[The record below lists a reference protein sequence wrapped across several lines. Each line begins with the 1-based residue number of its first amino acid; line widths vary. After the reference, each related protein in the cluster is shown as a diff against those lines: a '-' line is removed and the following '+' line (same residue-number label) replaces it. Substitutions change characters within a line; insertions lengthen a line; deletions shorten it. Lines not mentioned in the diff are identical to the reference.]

1 MLSVIALYA
10 LFSLT
15 FSAGKKALAYSGPM
29 GLTWIRMLVTAGT
42 LLPVYFVQKR
52 KLPKMSWY
60 QFGLLF
66 LYSLATLAAFLFAN
80 MALAQ
85 VSSIKVAL
93 FYTLAPFITALIS
106 SVVYHERLN
115 LLKSIGMLLGFAGI
129 LMIILYGADSSQLT
143 LEWPGLPEMMLLIA
157 ITAYSV
163 SWFIIRPLVTEK
175 RFSPLFINGS
185 STLIGTIIC
194 TSAMYFSNTPFP
206 TALPFWQWGG
216 LQAVMSSVICYS
228 LYMHL
233 LNYYSPNF
241 LAFASFMEPIFA
253 TVYGWILLGEVP
265 SIAFWLASIVVSFG
279 LYLFYRGE
287 QKIT

>member
-1 MLSVIALYA
+1 MFSVIALYA

-15 FSAGKKALAYSGPM
+15 FSAGKKALAYSSPL

-42 LLPVYFVQKR
+42 LLPIYFIHKR
-52 KLPKMSWY
+52 KIPTLNRSQIY
-60 QFGLLF
+60 HLF
-66 LYSLATLAAFLFAN
+66 LYSMATLSAFLFAN
-80 MALAQ
+80 MALNEL
-85 VSSIKVAL
+85 SSIKVAL

-106 SVVYHERLN
+106 SVLYNEKLN
-115 LLKSIGMLLGFAGI
+115 KLKIFGMLLGFAGI
-129 LMIILYGADSSQLT
+129 LMIILYGADNSQLT
-143 LEWPGLPEMMLLIA
+143 LELPGIPELMLLIA

-163 SWFIIRPLVTEK
+163 SWFIIKPLVTNNT
-175 RFSPLFINGS
+175 FSPLFINGT

-194 TSAMYFSNTPFP
+194 TSVMYFSNTPFP

-216 LQAVMSSVICYS
+216 LQAFMSSVICYS

-253 TVYGWILLGEVP
+253 TIYGWILLGEIP
-265 SIAFWLASIVVSFG
+265 SIAFWIASVIVSFG
-279 LYLFYRGE
+279 LYLFYLGE
-287 QKIT
+287 QKNT